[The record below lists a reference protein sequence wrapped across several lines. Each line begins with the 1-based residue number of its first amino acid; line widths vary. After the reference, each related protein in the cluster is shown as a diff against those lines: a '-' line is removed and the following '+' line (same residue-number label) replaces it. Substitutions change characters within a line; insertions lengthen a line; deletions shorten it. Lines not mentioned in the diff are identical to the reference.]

1 MILVRRMRSFSMRA
15 AGRCAAL
22 VLLASC
28 GAGAEDADADRAGD
42 TVARA
47 DATPVQ
53 ICRMTRPKFTM
64 PPELSETSG
73 AALDP
78 RTRGLFWTHG
88 DSGADPVVYAIAA
101 NGQLIARV
109 TLAGAQN
116 RDWEDMAI
124 GPCGGGQCVYAAD
137 IGNNR
142 GRSGPMVLY
151 RAPLPA
157 AADGATAT
165 AEAFRARFPGGANL
179 DAEAVF
185 VTAEG
190 EVYVIN
196 KGQRGPIE
204 LWRWPTP
211 LQPGPVD
218 LVHVRQLAGPPEQPG
233 DVVTGA
239 GASEDGRWVAVRT
252 YGRLVVY
259 RTADLLGSGG
269 PAFSMDLAPLGE
281 PVGEGV
287 AMRSDGTVLLTSE
300 AGGGGLL
307 GHGVWLQCP
316 LPGDS
321 AGVR

>member
-1 MILVRRMRSFSMRA
+1 MRCFRPVRA
-15 AGRCAAL
+15 AVPLAAL
-22 VLLASC
+22 VLSASC
-28 GAGAEDADADRAGD
+28 RQADGPAADGAGD

-47 DATPVQ
+47 AAAQT
-53 ICRMTRPKFTM
+53 CRITRSAVSL
-64 PPELSETSG
+64 PPELNETSG

-78 RTRGLFWTHG
+78 RTPGLFWTHG
-88 DSGADPVVYAIAA
+88 DSGADPVIYAIAA
-101 NGQLIARV
+101 NGQLAGRV
-109 TLAGAQN
+109 AVAGAQN

-137 IGNNR
+137 IGNNNAR
-142 GRSGPMVLY
+142 GRPMVLY

-157 AADGATAT
+157 ATDAATAP
-165 AEAFRARFPGGANL
+165 AEAFRARFPGGGR

-196 KGQRGPIE
+196 KGPRHPIE

-218 LVHVRQLAGPPEQPG
+218 LVRLRQLAPNPGQPG
-233 DVVTGA
+233 DAVTGA

-252 YGRLVVY
+252 YGRLVIY

-300 AGGGGLL
+300 SGGTGLP
-307 GHGVWLQCP
+307 GRAVWLHCP
-316 LPGDS
+316 LPG
-321 AGVR
+321 

>member
-1 MILVRRMRSFSMRA
+1 MTSLRRMRSSSMRA
-15 AGRCAAL
+15 AVSCAAL

-28 GAGAEDADADRAGD
+28 GAGDSDGDGAPDTAARGDASP
-42 TVARA
+42 TQ
-47 DATPVQ
+47 T
-53 ICRMTRPKFTM
+53 CRMTRPAFSL

-78 RTRGLFWTHG
+78 RTPGLFWTHG
-88 DSGADPVVYAIAA
+88 DSGAEPVLYALAA
-101 NGQLIARV
+101 NGQLVGRV
-109 TLAGAQN
+109 ALAGAQN

-124 GPCGGGQCVYAAD
+124 GPCGGSQCVYAAD
-137 IGNNR
+137 IGNNGGR
-142 GRSGPMVLY
+142 GRPMVLY
-151 RAPLPA
+151 RAPLPSA
-157 AADGATAT
+157 TDAATAP
-165 AEAFRARFPGGANL
+165 AEAFRAGFPGGAGR

-196 KGQRGPIE
+196 KGQGHAIE

-218 LVHVRQLAGPPEQPG
+218 LVHVRQLAPNPQQPG
-233 DVVTGA
+233 DAVTGA

-252 YGRLVVY
+252 YGRLAVY
-259 RTADLLGSGG
+259 RTADLLGTGG

-287 AMRSDGTVLLTSE
+287 AMRADGTVLLTSE
-300 AGGGGLL
+300 SGGRGLP
-307 GHGVWLQCP
+307 GRAVWLSCP

-321 AGVR
+321 ALVR

>member
-1 MILVRRMRSFSMRA
+1 MRFLRPVRA
-15 AGRCAAL
+15 AVPLAAL
-22 VLLASC
+22 VLSAAC
-28 GAGAEDADADRAGD
+28 EQADGPAADGTGD
-42 TVARA
+42 TTARA
-47 DATPVQ
+47 DAAPAQT
-53 ICRMTRPKFTM
+53 CRITRPPVSL
-64 PPELSETSG
+64 PPELNETSG

-78 RTRGLFWTHG
+78 RTPGLFWTHG
-88 DSGADPVVYAIAA
+88 DSGAEPVIYALAA
-101 NGQLIARV
+101 NGQLAGRVALTGAR
-109 TLAGAQN
+109 N

-137 IGNNR
+137 VGNNNGR
-142 GRSGPMVLY
+142 GRPMVLY

-157 AADGATAT
+157 ATDAAAP
-165 AEAFRARFPGGANL
+165 AEAFRAGFPGGGR

-196 KGQRGPIE
+196 KGQRHPIE

-218 LVHVRQLAGPPEQPG
+218 LVRVRQLAPNPEQPG
-233 DVVTGA
+233 DAVTGA

-281 PVGEGV
+281 PAGEGV

-300 AGGGGLL
+300 SGGAGLPGRA
-307 GHGVWLQCP
+307 VWLQCP

-321 AGVR
+321 A

>member
-1 MILVRRMRSFSMRA
+1 MTSSRRMRLLSLRA
-15 AGRCAAL
+15 AVPCAAL

-28 GAGAEDADADRAGD
+28 ERGADDPGADGGGD
-42 TVARA
+42 TA
-47 DATPVQ
+47 VQ
-53 ICRMTRPKFTM
+53 ANAGPTCRISRPAFAL
-64 PPELSETSG
+64 PSELSETSG

-78 RTRGLFWTHG
+78 RTPGLFWTHG
-88 DSGADPVVYAIAA
+88 DSGAEPIVYAIAA
-101 NGQLIARV
+101 DGQMAAQVALTGAR
-109 TLAGAQN
+109 N

-124 GPCGGGQCVYAAD
+124 GPCGGGQCVFAAD
-137 IGNNR
+137 IGNNGGR
-142 GRSGPMVLY
+142 GREMVLY

-157 AADGATAT
+157 ATDGASAP
-165 AEAFRARFPGGANL
+165 AEAFRARFPGGAGR

-190 EVYVIN
+190 EVYIIN
-196 KGQRGPIE
+196 KGQRHPID

-218 LVHVRQLAGPPEQPG
+218 LVRVRQLAPNPEQPG
-233 DVVTGA
+233 DAVTGA

-252 YGRLVVY
+252 YGRLAVY

-300 AGGGGLL
+300 SGGRGIPGRA
-307 GHGVWLQCP
+307 VWLQCP
-316 LPGDS
+316 LP
-321 AGVR
+321 